1 MVPLT
6 HQSNVAGIPLDEIL
20 SPDRLNAIVDRTRK
34 GGGEIVSLLKTGS
47 AYYAPAVAVAQ
58 MVEAILKDK
67 HLVVPAA
74 AMLHGEYGIKD
85 MFFGVPVQ
93 LGRKGIEKI
102 LEYKLDDK
110 EKAALSKSADSVRQ
124 TLDALRSLVKA

>member
-6 HQSNVAGIPLDEIL
+6 RYSNVAGFPLNEIL
-20 SPDRLNAIVDRTRK
+20 PQERLSEIVNRTRK

-67 HLVVPAA
+67 HLILPASVY
-74 AMLHGEYGIKD
+74 MQGEYQLKD
-85 MFFGVPVQ
+85 IFFGVPVQ
-93 LGRKGIEKI
+93 LGRKGVEKV
-102 LEYKLDDK
+102 LEYPLDES
-110 EKAALSKSADSVRQ
+110 EKAALEKSAEAVRQ
-124 TLDALRSLVKA
+124 TNEAMLKLVKL